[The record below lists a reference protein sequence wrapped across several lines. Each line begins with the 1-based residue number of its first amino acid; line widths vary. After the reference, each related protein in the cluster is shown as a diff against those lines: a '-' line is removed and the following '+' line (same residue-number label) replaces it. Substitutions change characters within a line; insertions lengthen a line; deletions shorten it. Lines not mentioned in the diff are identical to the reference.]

1 MTQTQNRVLDEIA
14 RMFTNAAGAAQGVR
28 QEVETVI
35 RSQAERLVADLDLVP
50 REEFEVVR
58 AMAALA
64 REENEALKARI
75 EALEAEQAA
84 LAAQLASADLYAR
97 QPQQVPALQARHAAI
112 DDELLAAL
120 ERWEAL
126 SAR

>member
-14 RMFTNAAGAAQGVR
+14 KLFTNAAGAAQGVR

-58 AMAALA
+58 AMASLA
-64 REENEALKARI
+64 REENEALKSRVA
-75 EALEAEQAA
+75 ALEAA
-84 LAAQLASADLYAR
+84 LAAKPRASKAPKAAPGDAE
-97 QPQQVPALQARHAAI
+97 PA
-112 DDELLAAL
+112 
-120 ERWEAL
+120 
-126 SAR
+126 

>member
-1 MTQTQNRVLDEIA
+1 MSVSEWSFPMTQTQNRVLDEIA

-58 AMAALA
+58 DMAALA
-64 REENEALKARI
+64 REENEALRARI
-75 EALEAEQAA
+75 EALETA
-84 LAAQLASADLYAR
+84 LAKKSKTVRPEKPAAGDN
-97 QPQQVPALQARHAAI
+97 QP
-112 DDELLAAL
+112 E
-120 ERWEAL
+120 
-126 SAR
+126 